1 MDYEGVTGSMTRE
14 INKAILENALNVA
27 GRNKSK
33 AAKLLNISRY
43 KFIRELNK
51 VNGPVG

>member
-1 MDYEGVTGSMTRE
+1 MTRE
-14 INKAILENALNVA
+14 IKNAILENALDLA

-33 AAKLLNISRY
+33 AAKILNISRY

-51 VNGPVG
+51 INTSTQ